1 MSKTNNA
8 QNVSVGKPK
17 VGGAVWVAP
26 TGTTLPT
33 DASTALDQ
41 AFKNMGYISEDGLK
55 KSIEKSSEDIKAW
68 GGDVVASPQSE
79 FSDSFSAKFIEALNV
94 ELLKTIYGSENVT
107 GSLETGITVKV
118 NSKENEQMAM
128 VVDMIATGNVDYRI
142 VIPFA
147 KITELEETEYV
158 DGSPIGYGTKIK
170 AFPDSTGNNHYEY
183 IAKNGTVGE

>member
-1 MSKTNNA
+1 MSETNNA

-26 TGTTLPT
+26 TGATLPT

-55 KSIEKSSEDIKAW
+55 KSIEKSSENIKAW

-79 FSDSFSAKFIEALNV
+79 FSDSFSVKFIEALNV